1 MHAKSIPDRFSI
13 VTIGNVPAAPV
24 KCRPDLNDPERSKM
38 ASLARENDLRGSH
51 RAVVDGL
58 ARELELPVEEV
69 ESVYFSEVTRLE
81 KSARVKTFVSVL
93 AAGSARM
100 RLRHRA

>member
-1 MHAKSIPDRFSI
+1 M
-13 VTIGNVPAAPV
+13 
-24 KCRPDLNDPERSKM
+24 
-38 ASLARENDLRGSH
+38 
-51 RAVVDGL
+51 VDGL